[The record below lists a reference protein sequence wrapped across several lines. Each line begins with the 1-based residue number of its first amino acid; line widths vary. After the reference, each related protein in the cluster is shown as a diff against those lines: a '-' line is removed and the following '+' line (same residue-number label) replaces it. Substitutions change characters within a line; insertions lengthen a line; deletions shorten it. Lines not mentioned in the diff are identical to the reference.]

1 MTTSNELSCQELVE
15 LVTEYLEGTLP
26 AQERVRFEDH
36 LAICPGC
43 SNYLDQMRRT
53 IQMVGALK
61 EEAIPD
67 DAKEQLLR
75 AFRAWKQTA

>member
-26 AQERVRFEDH
+26 AHERGRFDDH

-53 IQMVGALK
+53 IDMVGALK

-67 DAKEQLLR
+67 DAKEELLR
-75 AFRAWKQTA
+75 AFRAWKQPT

>member
-15 LVTEYLEGTLP
+15 LVTDYLEGTLP
-26 AQERVRFEDH
+26 AHERVRFEDH

-43 SNYLDQMRRT
+43 GNYLDQMRRT

-75 AFRAWKQTA
+75 AFRAWKQAT

>member
-26 AQERVRFEDH
+26 AHERTRFDDH
-36 LAICPGC
+36 IAICPGC

-61 EEAIPD
+61 EETIPD
-67 DAKEQLLR
+67 DAKDQLLR
-75 AFRAWKQTA
+75 TFRAWKQTT

>member
-1 MTTSNELSCQELVE
+1 MTTSSELSCQELVE

-26 AQERVRFEDH
+26 AHERVRFENH
-36 LAICPGC
+36 LAICSSCG
-43 SNYLDQMRRT
+43 SYLDQMRRT

-67 DAKEQLLR
+67 AAKEQLLL
-75 AFRAWKQTA
+75 AFRAWKQAT

>member
-15 LVTEYLEGTLP
+15 LVTEYLEGILP
-26 AQERVRFEDH
+26 AHERARFEDH

-61 EEAIPD
+61 EETIPEE
-67 DAKEQLLR
+67 AKEQLLL
-75 AFRAWKQTA
+75 AFRAWKQVT

>member
-26 AQERVRFEDH
+26 AHERVRFEDH
-36 LAICPGC
+36 LAICPAC
-43 SNYLDQMRRT
+43 SNYLDQMRQT

-75 AFRAWKQTA
+75 AFRAWKQST

>member
-15 LVTEYLEGTLP
+15 LVTEYLEETLP
-26 AQERVRFEDH
+26 EHERALFEDH
-36 LAICPGC
+36 LATCAGC
-43 SNYLDQMRRT
+43 RNYLDQMRRT

-75 AFRAWKQTA
+75 AFRVWKQAT

>member
-1 MTTSNELSCQELVE
+1 MSISNELSCQELVE

-26 AQERVRFEDH
+26 AHERARFEAH
-36 LAICPGC
+36 LAICAGC
-43 SNYLDQMRRT
+43 RNYLDQMRRT

-67 DAKEQLLR
+67 DAKERLLC
-75 AFRAWKQTA
+75 AFRTWKQTT